1 MPNSVIINWLLE
13 VAPGTYFRDKIMKK
27 LVLTVA
33 LFAFMMGGVSFSAT
47 AAPTVNPTQIEVRAG
62 DEIDKLLDEYEQYV
76 EQYIKVYKKAKS
88 GDMRSSQDLVTLA
101 DKGTKLV
108 DKIQKA
114 TAKQKMTDAQT
125 KRYMNLSKRLMD
137 AVSEK

>member
-1 MPNSVIINWLLE
+1 
-13 VAPGTYFRDKIMKK
+13 MKK

-125 KRYMNLSKRLMD
+125 KRYMN
-137 AVSEK
+137 

>member
-1 MPNSVIINWLLE
+1 MLPTRI
-13 VAPGTYFRDKIMKK
+13 RDKKMKK

-33 LFAFMMGGVSFSAT
+33 LFAFMIGGISVSAT
-47 AAPTVNPTQIEVRAG
+47 AAPAVNPTQIEVRAG

-76 EQYIKVYKKAKS
+76 DQYVKVYKKAMS
-88 GDMRSSQDLVTLA
+88 GDMKASQDLVTLA

-114 TAKQKMTDAQT
+114 TAKQKMTEAQT
-125 KRYMNLSKRLMD
+125 KRYMKISQKLMD
-137 AVSEK
+137 AVK